1 VEKWNGDCLRKF
13 LKRDKKKEGTLHFN
27 NFNQRKFFKN
37 MERGLIIGIFIS
49 LILVALFGGF
59 LYFSRSSPFLAQ
71 VSSLQKENGNLKE
84 IENEIANL
92 EVEIS
97 NLKKSIKEALSLK
110 DELSSIEKENSK
122 FKEALEKRLSALE
135 EKLKKEKEKIKEIKK
150 EKICE
155 KKEKDLPGH
164 RVIFNE
170 ICWMGDEESPAN
182 EWIEIKN
189 ISKDEIDLS
198 GWQISNKNQKL
209 KIIFEEGTEISPN
222 EILLLKRGDDF
233 SGAIKNSDEALFLF
247 DKNCNLEDEVFATSS
262 WPAGDS
268 FSKRTAERKNDL
280 SWQTSLDPGGTP
292 GRENS
297 SGFVEIEKEEEREP
311 KISLN
316 FPKEIFANQ
325 EFQVSLS
332 VSDLENETYDI
343 KISILKISD
352 KSEQKRTISE
362 ISQTGEEW
370 QDSWKFLPKVFTG
383 TSFSGDF
390 KLRISDKY
398 QDLKG
403 EAEILA
409 KVRQSS
415 NKKIVAEFKDEIKVK
430 ELEIA
435 ITPES
440 QTKEETPLS
449 NETQLQQKQIKNLLL
464 NYSFE
469 EEGESPEIAANWTQD
484 STAAATIRINELAKS
499 GSWSMKQKDI
509 TTSYGREF
517 ISSPIPINPGENY
530 KFGGWYYLSNPG
542 SNADPTT
549 YRIFIQ
555 ICWLTEDKSIIGE
568 CYPSQGQKLSTFEN
582 WKEIQIEKDA
592 PPNAAYA
599 QLKVRAKRDS
609 SDIPKTSIYWDEMFV
624 IGPER

>member
-1 VEKWNGDCLRKF
+1 M
-13 LKRDKKKEGTLHFN
+13 
-27 NFNQRKFFKN
+27 Q
-37 MERGLIIGIFIS
+37 RGLIVGFLFSLLIIIS
-49 LILVALFGGF
+49 LGLFFTLSNKNFYLGQI
-59 LYFSRSSPFLAQ
+59 S
-71 VSSLQKENGNLKE
+71 SSLKNFENLNSE
-84 IENEIANL
+84 IQ
-92 EVEIS
+92 
-97 NLKKSIKEALSLK
+97 NLKKEISSLK
-110 DELSSIEKENSK
+110 EEIEKE
-122 FKEALEKRLSALE
+122 
-135 EKLKKEKEKIKEIKK
+135 KKEREEIEGEVLSFSQNFKKQEEVKEKSEKPKEVA
-150 EKICE
+150 ICQKRE
-155 KKEKDLPGH
+155 NDSPQH

-170 ICWMGDEESPAN
+170 ICWMGDEESPTN

-189 ISKDEIDLS
+189 VSKDKIDLS

-209 KIIFEEGTEISPN
+209 KIIFEEGTKILPN

-262 WPAGDS
+262 WPAGDN
-268 FSKRTAERKNDL
+268 FSKRTAERKEDL

-292 GRENS
+292 GKENS
-297 SGFVEIEKEEEREP
+297 PGFVEIEKEEEKEP
-311 KISLN
+311 KISLS
-316 FPKEIFANQ
+316 FPKEVFANQ
-325 EFQVSLS
+325 EFKVSLS
-332 VSDLENETYDI
+332 VSDLESGTYDI

-352 KSEQKRTISE
+352 ESEQKRTISE
-362 ISQTGEEW
+362 ISLTGEEW
-370 QDSWKFLPKVFTG
+370 QSSYKYLPKVFSG
-383 TSFSGDF
+383 ASFSGDF
-390 KLRISDKY
+390 KLRISQKY
-398 QDLKG
+398 QDFKG

-415 NKKIVAEFKDEIKVK
+415 NKKVIAEFKDEIKVK

-469 EEGESPEIAANWTQD
+469 EEGESPEIAANWAQD
-484 STAAATIRINELAKS
+484 PTANATIRVNELAKS

-509 TTSYGREF
+509 TTSYDREF
-517 ISSPIPINPGENY
+517 ISSPIPIKPGENY

-542 SNADPTT
+542 NNADPTT

-555 ICWLTEDKSIIGE
+555 ICWLTEEKSIIGE
-568 CYPSQGQKLSTFEN
+568 CYPSQGQEPSTFGS
-582 WKEIQIEKDA
+582 WTKIQIEKDA
-592 PPNAAYA
+592 PSNAVYA
-599 QLKVRAKRDS
+599 RLKIRAKRESKDV
-609 SDIPKTSIYWDEMFV
+609 PKTSIYWDEMFI

>member
-1 VEKWNGDCLRKF
+1 
-13 LKRDKKKEGTLHFN
+13 
-27 NFNQRKFFKN
+27 
-37 MERGLIIGIFIS
+37 MERGLIFGFLIS
-49 LILVALFGGF
+49 LGILLSLSLFFSFSNKNFYLGQISSF
-59 LYFSRSSPFLAQ
+59 LGEFGKARSEILGEFSKIHSEIQDLKNEI
-71 VSSLQKENGNLKE
+71 SSLKENFEKE
-84 IENEIANL
+84 RRERENFKE
-92 EVEIS
+92 EV
-97 NLKKSIKEALSLK
+97 
-110 DELSSIEKENSK
+110 LSSIESFEPKT
-122 FKEALEKRLSALE
+122 
-135 EKLKKEKEKIKEIKK
+135 EKIKEQSEKLKEIKFCQKK
-150 EKICE
+150 EGDSPK
-155 KKEKDLPGH
+155 H

-170 ICWMGDEESPAN
+170 ICWMGDDESPAN

-189 ISKDEIDLS
+189 VSKEEINIS
-198 GWQISNKNQKL
+198 GWQILNKNQRL
-209 KIIFEEGTEISPN
+209 KFVFEEGTKILPN

-247 DKNCNLEDEVFATSS
+247 DKNCNVEDEVFATSS
-262 WPAGDS
+262 WPAGDN
-268 FSKRTAERKNDL
+268 FSKRTAERKNDF

-297 SGFVEIEKEEEREP
+297 SGFVEIEKEERESEP
-311 KISLN
+311 KISFD

-325 EFQVSLS
+325 EFKVSLS
-332 VSDLENETYDI
+332 VSNLENETYDI

-352 KSEQKRTISE
+352 ESEQKRTISE
-362 ISQTGEEW
+362 ISTTGEEW
-370 QDSWKFLPKVFTG
+370 QSSYKYLSKFFTG

-390 KLRISDKY
+390 KLRISEKY
-398 QDLKG
+398 QDFKG

-415 NKKIVAEFKDEIKVK
+415 NKKVVGEFKDKIKVK
-430 ELEIA
+430 EPEIA

-469 EEGESPEIAANWTQD
+469 EEGEGPEIAANWTQD
-484 STAAATIRINELAKS
+484 PTANATIRINELAKS

-517 ISSPIPINPGENY
+517 ISSPIPIKPGENY

-555 ICWLTEDKSIIGE
+555 ICWLAEDKSIIGE
-568 CYPSQGQKLSTFEN
+568 CYPSQGQEPSTFGS
-582 WKEIQIEKDA
+582 WTKIQIEKDA
-592 PPNAAYA
+592 PSNAVYA
-599 QLKVRAKRDS
+599 QLKIRAKRESKDV
-609 SDIPKTSIYWDEMFV
+609 PKTSIYWDDMFV
-624 IGPER
+624 IGLER

>member
-1 VEKWNGDCLRKF
+1 MEK
-13 LKRDKKKEGTLHFN
+13 
-27 NFNQRKFFKN
+27 
-37 MERGLIIGIFIS
+37 GLIFGFLIS
-49 LILVALFGGF
+49 LGVLLSLSLFFSFSNKNFYLGQISSFLEEFGKVRSEILGEFSKIDSEIQDLKNEILSLKEKFENERRERENFKEEVLSSIEGF
-59 LYFSRSSPFLAQ
+59 EPKTEKI
-71 VSSLQKENGNLKE
+71 KEKSEKLKE
-84 IENEIANL
+84 IE
-92 EVEIS
+92 
-97 NLKKSIKEALSLK
+97 
-110 DELSSIEKENSK
+110 
-122 FKEALEKRLSALE
+122 FCQ
-135 EKLKKEKEKIKEIKK
+135 KKEGDSPK
-150 EKICE
+150 
-155 KKEKDLPGH
+155 H

-189 ISKDEIDLS
+189 VSKEEIDIS
-198 GWQISNKNQKL
+198 GWQILNKNQKL
-209 KIIFEEGTEISPN
+209 KFIFEEGTKILPN

-262 WPAGDS
+262 WPAGDN
-268 FSKRTAERKNDL
+268 FSKRTMERSPTNSLVGD
-280 SWQTSLDPGGTP
+280 WQTSLDPGGTP

-297 SGFVEIEKEEEREP
+297 SGFVEIEKKEEESEP
-311 KISLN
+311 KISLD
-316 FPKEIFANQ
+316 FPKEVFVNQ
-325 EFQVSLS
+325 EFKVSLS
-332 VSDLENETYDI
+332 VSNLENETYDI

-352 KSEQKRTISE
+352 ESEQKRTISE
-362 ISQTGEEW
+362 ISLTGDEW
-370 QDSWKFLPKVFTG
+370 QSSYKYLSKFFTG

-390 KLRISDKY
+390 KLRISQKY
-398 QDLKG
+398 QDFKG
-403 EAEILA
+403 KAEILA

-415 NKKIVAEFKDEIKVK
+415 NRKIVAEFKDEIKVK

-484 STAAATIRINELAKS
+484 STANATIRINELAKS

-517 ISSPIPINPGENY
+517 ISSPIPIKPGENY
-530 KFGGWYYLSNPG
+530 KFGGWYYLLNPG
-542 SNADPTT
+542 NNADPTA

-555 ICWLTEDKSIIGE
+555 ICWLAEDKSIIGE
-568 CYPSQGQKLSTFEN
+568 CYPSQGQKLSTFKSWE
-582 WKEIQIEKDA
+582 EIQIETDA

-609 SDIPKTSIYWDEMFV
+609 SDIPKTSIYWDEMFI